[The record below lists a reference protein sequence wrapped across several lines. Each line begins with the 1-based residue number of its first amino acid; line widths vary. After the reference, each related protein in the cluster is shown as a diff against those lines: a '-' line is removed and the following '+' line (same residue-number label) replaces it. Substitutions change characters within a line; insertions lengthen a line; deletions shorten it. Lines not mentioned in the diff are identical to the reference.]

1 LPYAII
7 EIHSKLIQQRNV
19 SGNPAGGTKEESK
32 KKVRLPK
39 IVRINTTKN
48 VSL

>member
-1 LPYAII
+1 LPYAIT
-7 EIHSKLIQQRNV
+7 EIHSKLTQQRNF
-19 SGNPAGGTKEESK
+19 SGNPAEGTKEGSK

-39 IVRINTTKN
+39 LATVYTTKN